1 VVIANKFFFKL
12 KILQNY
18 FSREIFLTGFLTF
31 LLFLYLLIGTG
42 LHGDDYVV
50 INEFREHTFLDF
62 INQSAAIAK
71 TLILNPVSFY
81 GLWWAYP
88 VLGYEY
94 QLVYD
99 LVKVFSSTVS
109 VYLVFKFF
117 SDYLPHDRA
126 FITSLIFVLYP
137 LHDTTLY
144 WYMTL
149 QYVLTPAIL
158 LYAHHLIRN
167 NQFKKGFFI
176 AIFGS
181 FLSYASPPYLF
192 GLATIFLFERRFKKA
207 IIFLTP
213 GVLYVAYYF
222 WMKLNYSGIERR
234 IDTNLNIL
242 DFLKQ
247 LVIQFLSLTESI
259 IGPSFW
265 LKIYYAI
272 NSISL
277 ISVIIVTILS
287 IFAFIKIDKFS
298 KILKSKRS
306 LYVGL
311 ISILL
316 LSFIMFALTGL
327 YSHSAFNLGN
337 RTTVYGSLVVAF
349 MLSALL
355 PANKKSV
362 IFLVLIFLAPVF
374 GLSDHWKSWNIQQQ
388 AIIENI
394 KTNKKLSELEPN
406 STLIVTGNI
415 YNKLGPFSNIE
426 FFSMPWNVDTIF
438 KENVKSENI
447 VALAPYVVFK
457 DGLLVDTK
465 FNKKYYLSNKVYV
478 YDSEKNLVERMAI
491 LDIPKLISEQH
502 KEIRHWV
509 QLFND
514 TWVQHVII
522 WLSPRLA
529 YLFR

>member
-1 VVIANKFFFKL
+1 MFITNKFFYKL

-18 FSREIFLTGFLTF
+18 FSRKIFLTGIFTF
-31 LLFLYLLIGTG
+31 LIFLYLLIGTG

-50 INEFREHTFLDF
+50 INEFRGHSFLDF
-62 INQSAAIAK
+62 VNQSIAITK

-88 VLGYEY
+88 VLGYEH

-99 LVKVFSSTVS
+99 LVKAFSGATS
-109 VYLVFKFF
+109 VYFVFKFF
-117 SDYLPHDRA
+117 SDYLPYDRA

-158 LYAHHLIRN
+158 LYAHHLIRDN
-167 NQFKKGFFI
+167 KFKKGFFI

-234 IDTNLNIL
+234 IDANLNIL

-277 ISVIIVTILS
+277 ISVITVSILS
-287 IFAFIKIDKFS
+287 IFAFIKIEKLS
-298 KILKSKRS
+298 KRLKPKRS

-362 IFLVLIFLAPVF
+362 IFLMLIFLAPVF
-374 GLSDHWKSWNIQQQ
+374 GLSDHWKSWNQNQLQ
-388 AIIENI
+388 VIENI
-394 KTNKKLSELEPN
+394 SENQDIRELNREKQ
-406 STLIVTGNI
+406 IFVTHNQ
-415 YNKLGPFSNIE
+415 YSKLGDISHIE
-426 FFSMPWNVDTIF
+426 FFTAGIEEYIF
-438 KENVKSENI
+438 E
-447 VALAPYVVFK
+447 LATGYHYKVSTLNRRFVYE
-457 DGLLVDTK
+457 DMYIID
-465 FNKKYYLSNKVYV
+465 KKYNTKIKVDESINV
-478 YDSEKNLVERMAI
+478 YDSKANKVIKVKEE
-491 LDIPKLISEQH
+491 DIQNYIDSLPKDN
-502 KEIRHWV
+502 RHWM
-509 QLFND
+509 QFIDKNN
-514 TWVQHVII
+514 VIMKI
-522 WLSPRLA
+522 VLNLMPRLEYA
-529 YLFR
+529 L